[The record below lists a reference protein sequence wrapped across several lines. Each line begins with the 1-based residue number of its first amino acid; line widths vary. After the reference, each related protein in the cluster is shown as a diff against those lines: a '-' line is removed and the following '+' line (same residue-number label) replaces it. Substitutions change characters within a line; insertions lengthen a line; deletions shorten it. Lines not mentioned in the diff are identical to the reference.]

1 MATQQANVQREDDR
15 WKRLTKIR
23 GENRGKV
30 TKLINEASDF
40 IQRYLEGTT
49 EPEIKTKL
57 SVIAKS
63 LNEKKTYL
71 GQLVNEMLQKCSIEE
86 IDVEVH
92 VLMRLFQKLTIIV
105 KFQRFPSLT
114 SQGRVSPELRPTSR
128 IYTPP

>member
-1 MATQQANVQREDDR
+1 MATQQKKVQQEDDR

-114 SQGRVSPELRPTSR
+114 SQGTVSPELRPTSR